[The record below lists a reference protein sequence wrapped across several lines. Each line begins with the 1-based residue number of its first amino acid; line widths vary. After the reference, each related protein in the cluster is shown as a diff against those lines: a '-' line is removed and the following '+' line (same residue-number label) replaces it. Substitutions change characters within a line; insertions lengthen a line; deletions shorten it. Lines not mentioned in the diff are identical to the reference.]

1 MKFEKI
7 VSKGISSNSYFIAS
21 SSEAAIIDP
30 RRDVDIYLEYAQT
43 HNVKITTIF
52 DTHRNEDFVNGSPQL
67 AFMTG
72 AEIYHGHRLD
82 FKYGN
87 PVKEGNKFIL
97 GDLEFEIL
105 ETPGHTP
112 ESISIT
118 VKTDSDPENPI
129 MVCTGDALFAGDV
142 GRIDFYRDE
151 KKQLEAANWLYDSL
165 FNKLLK
171 LPEGTIVLPAHGAG
185 SICGAGISGLPFTT
199 VGYEKKT
206 NAPLQLSKEEFIKYK
221 SKEKFEIAPNMR
233 HIEKFN
239 LEGAPILKSKIIP
252 QALTVEEVKEFL
264 DKDVQIVD
272 IREPESF
279 AGGHIPSTL
288 SIWKNG
294 LPNFALWMLDY
305 EKPIILVK
313 STHQELDHSINY
325 LIRLGFDNILG
336 YLRGFRNWYM
346 KGESYRETN
355 VWSVHDLK
363 KHLEDE
369 ELYILDVRTEHSV
382 KENGQIKGSHHIFL
396 GNLPQKLEEIPKEK
410 KIAVYCDSGFK
421 TFTGVSYL
429 LKNKYKDVI
438 GVFGSMSA
446 WKNAGYPVEEEKK

>member
-21 SSEAAIIDP
+21 SSEAVVIDP
-30 RRDVDIYLEYAQT
+30 RRDVEIYLEYAQT
-43 HNVKITTIF
+43 HNVRITTIF

-67 AFMTG
+67 AYMTG
-72 AEIYHGHRLD
+72 AEIYHGHKLD

-87 PVKEGNKFIL
+87 PVKEGDRFQL
-97 GDLEFEIL
+97 DDLEFGIL

-151 KKQLEAANWLYDSL
+151 KKQLEAANWLYNSL

-171 LPEGTIVLPAHGAG
+171 LNEGTIVLPAHGAG
-185 SICGAGISGLPFTT
+185 SICGGGISGLPFTT
-199 VGYEKKT
+199 IGYEKRT

-233 HIEKFN
+233 YIEKFN
-239 LEGAPILKSKIIP
+239 LEGAPILKSEIRP
-252 QALTVEEVKEFL
+252 HALTVEEVKEYMS
-264 DKDVQIVD
+264 KDIQIVD

-279 AGGHIPSTL
+279 AGGHIENTL

-294 LPNFALWMLDY
+294 LPTFALWMLDY
-305 EKPIILVK
+305 EKPIIIIK
-313 STHQELDHSINY
+313 STHQEINQSINY
-325 LIRLGFDNILG
+325 LIRLGFDNIIG
-336 YLRGFRNWYM
+336 YLQGFRNWYM
-346 KGESYRETN
+346 AGENYHETK
-355 VWSVHDLK
+355 VWSVHELK
-363 KHLEDE
+363 KNLDDED
-369 ELYILDVRTEHSV
+369 LYILDVRTEHSL
-382 KENGQIKGSHHIFL
+382 KENGQIKGSKHIFL
-396 GNLPQKLEEIPKEK
+396 GNLPQRFNDIPKDK
-410 KIAVYCDSGFK
+410 KIIVYCDSGFK

-429 LKNKYKDVI
+429 HEKGFKDVI
-438 GVFGSMSA
+438 GVFGSISA
-446 WKNAGYPVEEEKK
+446 WKNAGYPIKEED

>member
-21 SSEAAIIDP
+21 SSEAAVIDP

-87 PVKEGNKFIL
+87 PVKEGNKFIID
-97 GDLEFEIL
+97 DLEFEIL

-118 VKTDSDPENPI
+118 VKTDTDPENPI

-142 GRIDFYRDE
+142 GRVDFYRDE
-151 KKQLEAANWLYDSL
+151 KKQLEAAKWLYDSL

-171 LPEGTIVLPAHGAG
+171 MPEGTIVLPAHGAG
-185 SICGAGISGLPFTT
+185 SICGGGISGLPFTT
-199 VGYEKKT
+199 IGYEKRT
-206 NAPLQLSKEEFIKYK
+206 NTPLQLSKEEFIKYK
-221 SKEKFEIAPNMR
+221 SKEKFEIAPNMKY
-233 HIEKFN
+233 IEKFN
-239 LEGAPILKSKIIP
+239 LEGAPILRNEIKP
-252 QALTVEEVKEFL
+252 HTLTVEELK
-264 DKDVQIVD
+264 DYMTKDVQIVD

-279 AGGHIPSTL
+279 AGGHIENTL

-294 LPNFALWMLDY
+294 LPTFALWMLDY
-305 EKPIILVK
+305 EKPIVLIK
-313 STHQELDHSINY
+313 STHQELNQSINY
-325 LIRLGFDNILG
+325 LIRLGFDNIIG
-336 YLRGFRNWYM
+336 YLQGFRNWYM
-346 KGESYRETN
+346 AGENYHETK
-355 VWSVHDLK
+355 VWSVHELK
-363 KHLEDE
+363 KNLDDED
-369 ELYILDVRTEHSV
+369 LFILDVRTNYSV
-382 KENGQIKGSHHIFL
+382 KENGQIKGSKHIFL
-396 GNLPQKLEEIPKEK
+396 GDLPQRFKEIPKDK
-410 KIAVYCDSGFK
+410 RVIVYCDSGFK

-429 LKNKYKDVI
+429 HEKGFKDVI

-446 WKNAGYPVEEEKK
+446 WKNAGYPINEEE

>member
-21 SSEAAIIDP
+21 SSEAAVIDP

-87 PVKEGNKFIL
+87 PVKEGNKFIID
-97 GDLEFEIL
+97 DLEFEIL

-118 VKTDSDPENPI
+118 VKTDTDPENPI

-142 GRIDFYRDE
+142 GRVDFYRDE
-151 KKQLEAANWLYDSL
+151 KKQLEAAKWLYDSL

-171 LPEGTIVLPAHGAG
+171 MPEGTIVLPAHGAG
-185 SICGAGISGLPFTT
+185 SICGGGISGLPFTT
-199 VGYEKKT
+199 IGYEKRT
-206 NAPLQLSKEEFIKYK
+206 NTPLQLSKEEFIKYK
-221 SKEKFEIAPNMR
+221 SKEKFEIAPNMKY
-233 HIEKFN
+233 IEKFN
-239 LEGAPILKSKIIP
+239 LEGAPILRNEIKP
-252 QALTVEEVKEFL
+252 HTLTVEELK
-264 DKDVQIVD
+264 DYMTKDVQIVD

-279 AGGHIPSTL
+279 AGGHIENTL

-294 LPNFALWMLDY
+294 LPTFALWMLDY
-305 EKPIILVK
+305 EKPIVLIK
-313 STHQELDHSINY
+313 STHQEINQSINY
-325 LIRLGFDNILG
+325 LIRLGFDNIIG
-336 YLRGFRNWYM
+336 YLQGFRNWYM
-346 KGESYRETN
+346 AGENYHETK
-355 VWSVHDLK
+355 VWSVHELK
-363 KHLEDE
+363 KNLDDED
-369 ELYILDVRTEHSV
+369 LFILDVRTNYSV
-382 KENGQIKGSHHIFL
+382 KENGQIKGSKHIFL
-396 GNLPQKLEEIPKEK
+396 GDLPQRFKEIPKDK
-410 KIAVYCDSGFK
+410 RVIVYCDSGFK

-429 LKNKYKDVI
+429 HEKGFKDVI

-446 WKNAGYPVEEEKK
+446 WKNAGYPINEEE

>member
-21 SSEAAIIDP
+21 SSEAVVIDP
-30 RRDVDIYLEYAQT
+30 RRDVEIYLEYAQT
-43 HNVKITTIF
+43 HNVRITTIF

-67 AFMTG
+67 AFVTG
-72 AEIYHGHRLD
+72 AEIYHGHKLD

-87 PVKEGNKFIL
+87 PVKEGDRFQL
-97 GDLEFEIL
+97 DDLVFEIL

-118 VKTDSDPENPI
+118 VKTDSDSENPI

-142 GRIDFYRDE
+142 GRIDFYRDD

-171 LPEGTIVLPAHGAG
+171 LNEGTIVLPAHGAG
-185 SICGAGISGLPFTT
+185 SICGGGISGLPFTT
-199 VGYEKKT
+199 IGYEKRT
-206 NAPLQLSKEEFIKYK
+206 NAPLQLSKNEFIKYK

-233 HIEKFN
+233 FIEKFN
-239 LEGAPILKSKIIP
+239 LEGAPILRSEIRP
-252 QALTVEEVKEFL
+252 YALTVEEVKEYMT
-264 DKDVQIVD
+264 KDVQVVD

-279 AGGHIPSTL
+279 AGGHIENTL

-294 LPNFALWMLDY
+294 LPTFALWMLDY
-305 EKPIILVK
+305 EKPIIIIK
-313 STHQELDHSINY
+313 STHQEINQSINY
-325 LIRLGFDNILG
+325 LIRLGFDNIIG
-336 YLRGFRNWYM
+336 YLQGFRNWYM
-346 KGESYRETN
+346 AGENYHETK
-355 VWSVHDLK
+355 VWSVHELK
-363 KHLEDE
+363 KRLDDED
-369 ELYILDVRTEHSV
+369 LFILDVRTEHSL
-382 KENGQIKGSHHIFL
+382 KENGQIKGSKHIFL
-396 GNLPQKLEEIPKEK
+396 GNLPQRYNDIPKNK
-410 KIAVYCDSGFK
+410 RIIVYCDSGFK

-429 LKNKYKDVI
+429 HEKGFKDVI

-446 WKNAGYPVEEEKK
+446 WKNAGYPIKEEE

>member
-21 SSEAAIIDP
+21 SSEAAVIDP

-87 PVKEGNKFIL
+87 PVKEGNKFIID
-97 GDLEFEIL
+97 DLEFEIL

-118 VKTDSDPENPI
+118 VKTDTDPENPI

-142 GRIDFYRDE
+142 GRVDFYRDE
-151 KKQLEAANWLYDSL
+151 KKQLEAAKWLYDSL

-171 LPEGTIVLPAHGAG
+171 MPEGTIVLPAHGAG
-185 SICGAGISGLPFTT
+185 SICGGGISGLPFTT
-199 VGYEKKT
+199 IGYEKRT
-206 NAPLQLSKEEFIKYK
+206 NTPLQLSKEEFIKYK
-221 SKEKFEIAPNMR
+221 SKEKFEIAPNMKY
-233 HIEKFN
+233 IEKFN
-239 LEGAPILKSKIIP
+239 LEGAPILRNEIKP
-252 QALTVEEVKEFL
+252 HTLTVEELK
-264 DKDVQIVD
+264 DYMTKDVQIVD

-279 AGGHIPSTL
+279 AGGHIENTL

-294 LPNFALWMLDY
+294 LPTFALWMLDY
-305 EKPIILVK
+305 EKPIVLIK
-313 STHQELDHSINY
+313 STHQEINQSINY
-325 LIRLGFDNILG
+325 LIRLGFDNIIG
-336 YLRGFRNWYM
+336 YLQGFRNWYM
-346 KGESYRETN
+346 AGENYHETK
-355 VWSVHDLK
+355 VWSVHELK
-363 KHLEDE
+363 KNLDDED
-369 ELYILDVRTEHSV
+369 LFILDVRTNYSV
-382 KENGQIKGSHHIFL
+382 KENGQIKGSKHIFL
-396 GNLPQKLEEIPKEK
+396 GNLPQRFKEIPKDK
-410 KIAVYCDSGFK
+410 RVIVYCDSGFK

-429 LKNKYKDVI
+429 HEKGFKDVI

-446 WKNAGYPVEEEKK
+446 WKNAGYPINEEE

>member
-21 SSEAAIIDP
+21 SSEAVVIDP
-30 RRDVDIYLEYAQT
+30 RRDVEIYLEYAQT
-43 HNVKITTIF
+43 HNVRITTIF

-67 AFMTG
+67 AYMTG
-72 AEIYHGHRLD
+72 AEIYHGHKLD

-87 PVKEGNKFIL
+87 PVKEGDRFQL
-97 GDLEFEIL
+97 DDLEFGIL

-151 KKQLEAANWLYDSL
+151 KKQLEAANWLYNSL

-171 LPEGTIVLPAHGAG
+171 LNEGTIVLPAHGAG
-185 SICGAGISGLPFTT
+185 SICGGGISGLPFTT
-199 VGYEKKT
+199 IGYEKRT

-233 HIEKFN
+233 YIEKFN
-239 LEGAPILKSKIIP
+239 LEGAPILKSEIRP
-252 QALTVEEVKEFL
+252 HALTVEEVKEYMS
-264 DKDVQIVD
+264 KDIQIVD

-279 AGGHIPSTL
+279 AGGHIENTL

-294 LPNFALWMLDY
+294 LPTFALWMLDY
-305 EKPIILVK
+305 EKPIIIIK
-313 STHQELDHSINY
+313 STHQEINQSINY
-325 LIRLGFDNILG
+325 LIRLGFDNIIG
-336 YLRGFRNWYM
+336 YLQGFRNWYM
-346 KGESYRETN
+346 AGENYHETK
-355 VWSVHDLK
+355 VWSVHELK
-363 KHLEDE
+363 KNLDDED
-369 ELYILDVRTEHSV
+369 LYILDVRTEHSL
-382 KENGQIKGSHHIFL
+382 KENGQIKGSKHIFL
-396 GNLPQKLEEIPKEK
+396 GNLPQRFNDIPKDK
-410 KIAVYCDSGFK
+410 KIIVYCDSGFK

-429 LKNKYKDVI
+429 HEKGFKDVI

-446 WKNAGYPVEEEKK
+446 WKNAGYPIKEED

>member
-21 SSEAAIIDP
+21 SSEAAVIDP

-97 GDLEFEIL
+97 DDLEFEIL

-112 ESISIT
+112 ESISIS

-142 GRIDFYRDE
+142 GRVDFYRDE
-151 KKQLEAANWLYDSL
+151 KKQLEAAKWLYDSL

-185 SICGAGISGLPFTT
+185 SICGGGISGLPFTT
-199 VGYEKKT
+199 IGYEKRT

-233 HIEKFN
+233 YIEKFN
-239 LEGAPILKSKIIP
+239 LEGAPILRNELNP
-252 QALTVEEVKEFL
+252 HTLTVEELKEYMT
-264 DKDVQIVD
+264 KDVQIVD

-279 AGGHIPSTL
+279 AGGHIENTL

-294 LPNFALWMLDY
+294 LPTFALWMLDY
-305 EKPIILVK
+305 EKPIVLIK
-313 STHQELDHSINY
+313 STHQEINQSINY
-325 LIRLGFDNILG
+325 LIRLGFDNIIG
-336 YLRGFRNWYM
+336 YLQGFRNWYM
-346 KGESYRETN
+346 AGENYHETK
-355 VWSVHDLK
+355 VWSVHELK
-363 KHLEDE
+363 KNLDDED
-369 ELYILDVRTEHSV
+369 LFILDVRTNYSV
-382 KENGQIKGSHHIFL
+382 KENGQIKGSKHIFL
-396 GNLPQKLEEIPKEK
+396 GNLPQRFNEIPKDK
-410 KIAVYCDSGFK
+410 RVIVYCDSGFK

-429 LKNKYKDVI
+429 HEKGYKDVI

-446 WKNAGYPVEEEKK
+446 WKNAGYPIKEEE

>member
-21 SSEAAIIDP
+21 SSEAAVIDP

-87 PVKEGNKFIL
+87 PVKEGNKFIID
-97 GDLEFEIL
+97 DLEFEIL

-118 VKTDSDPENPI
+118 VKTDTDPENPI

-142 GRIDFYRDE
+142 GRVDFYRDE
-151 KKQLEAANWLYDSL
+151 KKQLEAAKWLYDSL

-171 LPEGTIVLPAHGAG
+171 MPEGTIVLPAHGAG
-185 SICGAGISGLPFTT
+185 SICGGGISGLPFTT
-199 VGYEKKT
+199 IGYEKRT
-206 NAPLQLSKEEFIKYK
+206 NTPLQLSKEEFIKYK
-221 SKEKFEIAPNMR
+221 SKEKFEIAPNMKY
-233 HIEKFN
+233 IEKFN
-239 LEGAPILKSKIIP
+239 LEGAPILRNEIKP
-252 QALTVEEVKEFL
+252 HTLTVEELKDFMT
-264 DKDVQIVD
+264 KDVQIVD

-279 AGGHIPSTL
+279 AGGHIENTL

-294 LPNFALWMLDY
+294 LPTFALWMLDY
-305 EKPIILVK
+305 EKPIVLIK
-313 STHQELDHSINY
+313 STHQEINQSINY
-325 LIRLGFDNILG
+325 LIRLGFDNIIG
-336 YLRGFRNWYM
+336 YLQGFRNWYM
-346 KGESYRETN
+346 AGENYHETK
-355 VWSVHDLK
+355 VWSVHELK
-363 KHLEDE
+363 KNLDDED
-369 ELYILDVRTEHSV
+369 LFILDVRTNYSV
-382 KENGQIKGSHHIFL
+382 KENGQIKGSKHIFL
-396 GNLPQKLEEIPKEK
+396 GDLPQRFKEIPKDK
-410 KIAVYCDSGFK
+410 RVIVYCDSGFK

-429 LKNKYKDVI
+429 HEKGFKDVI

-446 WKNAGYPVEEEKK
+446 WKNAGYPINEEE

>member
-21 SSEAAIIDP
+21 SSEAAVIDP

-87 PVKEGNKFIL
+87 PVKEGNKFIID
-97 GDLEFEIL
+97 DLEFEIL

-118 VKTDSDPENPI
+118 VKTDTDPENPI

-142 GRIDFYRDE
+142 GRVDFYRDE
-151 KKQLEAANWLYDSL
+151 KKQLEAAKWLYDSL

-171 LPEGTIVLPAHGAG
+171 MPEGTIVLPAHGAG
-185 SICGAGISGLPFTT
+185 SICGGGISGLPFTT
-199 VGYEKKT
+199 IGYEKRT
-206 NAPLQLSKEEFIKYK
+206 NTPLQLSKEEFIKYK
-221 SKEKFEIAPNMR
+221 SKEKFEIAPNMK

-239 LEGAPILKSKIIP
+239 LEGAPILRNDIKP
-252 QALTVEEVKEFL
+252 HTLTVEELK
-264 DKDVQIVD
+264 DYMTKDVQIVD

-279 AGGHIPSTL
+279 AGGHIENTL

-294 LPNFALWMLDY
+294 LPTFALWMLDY
-305 EKPIILVK
+305 EKPIVLIK
-313 STHQELDHSINY
+313 STHQEINQSINY
-325 LIRLGFDNILG
+325 LIRLGFDNIIG
-336 YLRGFRNWYM
+336 YLQGFRNWYTA
-346 KGESYRETN
+346 GENYHETK
-355 VWSVHDLK
+355 VWSVHELK
-363 KHLEDE
+363 KNLDDED
-369 ELYILDVRTEHSV
+369 LFILDVRTNYSV
-382 KENGQIKGSHHIFL
+382 KENGQIKGSKHIFL
-396 GNLPQKLEEIPKEK
+396 GDLPQRFKEIPKDK
-410 KIAVYCDSGFK
+410 RVIVYCDSGFK

-429 LKNKYKDVI
+429 HEKGFKDVI
-438 GVFGSMSA
+438 GVFGSM
-446 WKNAGYPVEEEKK
+446 

>member
-21 SSEAAIIDP
+21 SSEAAVIDP

-87 PVKEGNKFIL
+87 PVKEGNKFIID
-97 GDLEFEIL
+97 DLEFEIL

-118 VKTDSDPENPI
+118 VKTDTDPENPI

-142 GRIDFYRDE
+142 GRVDFYRDE
-151 KKQLEAANWLYDSL
+151 KKQLEAAKWLYDSL

-171 LPEGTIVLPAHGAG
+171 MPEGTIVLPAHGAG
-185 SICGAGISGLPFTT
+185 SICGGGISGLPFTT
-199 VGYEKKT
+199 IGYEKRT
-206 NAPLQLSKEEFIKYK
+206 NTPLQLSKEEFIKYK
-221 SKEKFEIAPNMR
+221 SKEKFEIAPNMKY
-233 HIEKFN
+233 IEKFN
-239 LEGAPILKSKIIP
+239 LEGAPILRNEIKP
-252 QALTVEEVKEFL
+252 HTLTVEELK
-264 DKDVQIVD
+264 DYMTKDVQIVD

-279 AGGHIPSTL
+279 AGGHIENTL

-294 LPNFALWMLDY
+294 LPTFALWMLDY
-305 EKPIILVK
+305 EKPIVLIK
-313 STHQELDHSINY
+313 STHQEINQSINY
-325 LIRLGFDNILG
+325 LIRLGFDNIIG
-336 YLRGFRNWYM
+336 YLQGFRNWYM
-346 KGESYRETN
+346 AGENYHETK
-355 VWSVHDLK
+355 VWSVHELK
-363 KHLEDE
+363 KNLDDED
-369 ELYILDVRTEHSV
+369 LFILDVRTNYSV
-382 KENGQIKGSHHIFL
+382 KENGQIKGSKQIFL
-396 GNLPQKLEEIPKEK
+396 GDLPQRFKEIPKDK
-410 KIAVYCDSGFK
+410 RVIVYCDSGFK

-429 LKNKYKDVI
+429 HEKGFKDVI

-446 WKNAGYPVEEEKK
+446 WKNAGYPINEEE